1 VPTEKDLIKRLIQ
14 ELQNCE
20 VEMKCLGFALAAMR
34 TSHPEF
40 PALELLEEARQHRQF
55 QIDVQ
60 ERYKPLLE
68 AMEKVDIEELLKI
81 LPRTKYSN

>member
-1 VPTEKDLIKRLIQ
+1 MPTEKDIIKRLIQ

-34 TSHPEF
+34 TAHPEF

-55 QIDVQ
+55 RIDVQ
-60 ERYKPLLE
+60 ERYKPLLD
-68 AMEKVDIEELLKI
+68 AMELVDLTELLKK
-81 LPRTKYSN
+81 LPPTLPN